1 MRYVTGGAFR
11 RALEDRLRTQSLESG
26 VPLVRLRKLVA
37 FERFVARLVIAH
49 PGRWMLKGG
58 LALQLRIGDRART
71 TKDIDLTF
79 VSERVDALG
88 LLRGAAAVDAA
99 DWMSYEVRLPESER
113 VALAGQRFHVQC
125 LVDARLFEPFH
136 VDVGAG
142 VVDASPPDHIEMQSL
157 LGFAGVEPVTVPC
170 YPVAQQLAEKIHAY
184 SRPHPTGRRTRSK
197 DLVDILLIAEMPGLE
212 ASAVRT
218 SIEAVFAAAG
228 THDVPVSLADPP
240 EDWGTGFTA
249 LANKLGLDSH
259 ELADASQTA
268 RRFLDPVL
276 RCAAHGTW
284 DPVMREWT
292 GDAEAD
298 R

>member
-1 MRYVTGGAFR
+1 MRYETGGAFR
-11 RALEDRLRTQSLESG
+11 RALEDRLRSQSLESG

-37 FERFVARLVIAH
+37 FERFVARLAIAH
-49 PGRWMLKGG
+49 PDRWMLKGG

-71 TKDIDLTF
+71 TKDIDLSL
-79 VSERVDALG
+79 VSERFDALRM
-88 LLRGAAAVDAA
+88 LRDAAAVDAG
-99 DWMSYEVRLPESER
+99 DWMSYEVRLPESDR
-113 VALAGQRFHVQC
+113 VALAGQRFHVRS

-136 VDVGAG
+136 VDVGVG
-142 VVDASPPDHIEMQSL
+142 VVDASTPDRLEMPSL
-157 LGFAGVEPVTVPC
+157 LGFAGIEAVTVPC
-170 YPVAQQLAEKIHAY
+170 YPVVLQLAEKIHAY
-184 SRPHPTGRRTRSK
+184 TRPHPTGRSTRSK

-218 SIEAVFAAAG
+218 SIEAVFASAG
-228 THDVPVSLADPP
+228 THDVPVSLPEPP
-240 EDWGTGFTA
+240 EDWGAGFAA
-249 LANKLGLDSH
+249 LANDVDLDSH

-276 RCAAHGTW
+276 TGAAHGTW